1 MIKPGEVAPVKS
13 AAEIRLARSE
23 AIAWKYRRSQVYGL
37 LLIAAVILAVA
48 LYRAQPGAL
57 FPPGWWR

>member
-37 LLIAAVILAVA
+37 LPSSAGIALPAWLVA
-48 LYRAQPGAL
+48 LT
-57 FPPGWWR
+57 